1 MDRPGEIERKPALL
15 ADWARENGKC
25 TLLLA
30 ALYFLLGH
38 ASFHI
43 VVDNVL
49 VTPVHFAAEG
59 VALAL
64 MLLRGPALWPGVF
77 AGQLLLALSCGLP
90 LIPSLA
96 ISAVNSAEAVMGVLL
111 FRWLGLD
118 TGLARARDLAGLL
131 LLIFF
136 VLQPFSAT
144 LGNASLWAAGIITE
158 PSVLADSWLDWWNGN
173 SLGQMLVAPLLLW
186 MLGGKRT
193 PRQMSAD
200 ILYAFAM
207 LVPAVLVTNYVVNR
221 TGMTSLLV
229 ISVPLIV
236 LLAVYRGMIA
246 VCTGALFTALC
257 ALYATSY
264 GIGPFVGEGGA
275 GILDLNIYI
284 IGLTLTGQ
292 FLAIFLEKDRE
303 QQKIEDELRAAR
315 EQLGRTAYELTK
327 NIPVGTYAMEF
338 DDKGD
343 PHFTF
348 LSERYLAMTGLKREE
363 VMADH
368 AVALRPMNAAGRE
381 EITRLNRETF
391 ATKQRFFWEGEIS
404 VRGETRQVTLE
415 SVPRDVPG
423 RGTVWEGTMI
433 DITERKRSAER
444 ERELEAEH
452 RRELETKLRTSI
464 EASAVAHEINQP
476 LSAIL
481 LQSKMTLQDNGDERK
496 ALEVIASE
504 ADRVVKTIEK
514 MKTLLRNVQT
524 EHKPM
529 NLTQVVNSALLY
541 TKTQMER
548 DGISV
553 RRHGLDHECTIYGD
567 DEQLQLALINV
578 LRNAA
583 EALTESD
590 EPERDRVIGVELRG
604 NETEAELIIGDSG
617 PGWSEAAGAAESFE
631 TPLTT
636 TKQQGSG
643 IGIYVVRTAVQN
655 HGGKIALGQSPLGG
669 AEVKLTFQRVEKA

>member
-1 MDRPGEIERKPALL
+1 
-15 ADWARENGKC
+15 
-25 TLLLA
+25 
-30 ALYFLLGH
+30 
-38 ASFHI
+38 
-43 VVDNVL
+43 
-49 VTPVHFAAEG
+49 
-59 VALAL
+59 
-64 MLLRGPALWPGVF
+64 
-77 AGQLLLALSCGLP
+77 
-90 LIPSLA
+90 
-96 ISAVNSAEAVMGVLL
+96 
-111 FRWLGLD
+111 
-118 TGLARARDLAGLL
+118 
-131 LLIFF
+131 
-136 VLQPFSAT
+136 
-144 LGNASLWAAGIITE
+144 
-158 PSVLADSWLDWWNGN
+158 
-173 SLGQMLVAPLLLW
+173 
-186 MLGGKRT
+186 
-193 PRQMSAD
+193 
-200 ILYAFAM
+200 
-207 LVPAVLVTNYVVNR
+207 
-221 TGMTSLLV
+221 
-229 ISVPLIV
+229 
-236 LLAVYRGMIA
+236 
-246 VCTGALFTALC
+246 
-257 ALYATSY
+257 
-264 GIGPFVGEGGA
+264 
-275 GILDLNIYI
+275 
-284 IGLTLTGQ
+284 
-292 FLAIFLEKDRE
+292 
-303 QQKIEDELRAAR
+303 
-315 EQLGRTAYELTK
+315 
-327 NIPVGTYAMEF
+327 MEF

-381 EITRLNRETF
+381 EITRLNREAF
-391 ATKQRFFWEGEIS
+391 AAKQRFFWEGEIS

-444 ERELEAEH
+444 ERELEAKH

-541 TKTQMER
+541 TRTQMER
-548 DGISV
+548 DGINV
-553 RRHGLDHECTIYGD
+553 RRQGLDHECTIYGD
-567 DEQLQLALINV
+567 DEQLQLALINL

-590 EPERDRVIGVELRG
+590 EPERDRVIGVELHV

-617 PGWSEAAGAAESFE
+617 PGWSEAAGAAEPFE

-643 IGIYVVRTAVQN
+643 IGMYVVRTAVQN

-669 AEVKLTFQRVEKA
+669 AEVRLTFPRAA